1 VTPDP
6 DVESEFREI
15 RGILRETVQ
24 AISANSDHIANLT
37 SKFDSMVSMNT
48 GLRDTAVAQLKQ
60 FTGEAVARAT
70 GKLTWFLVAAVVL
83 SALGERGLAII
94 AKLVGIP

>member
-1 VTPDP
+1 
-6 DVESEFREI
+6 
-15 RGILRETVQ
+15 
-24 AISANSDHIANLT
+24 
-37 SKFDSMVSMNT
+37 
-48 GLRDTAVAQLKQ
+48 VAQLKQ